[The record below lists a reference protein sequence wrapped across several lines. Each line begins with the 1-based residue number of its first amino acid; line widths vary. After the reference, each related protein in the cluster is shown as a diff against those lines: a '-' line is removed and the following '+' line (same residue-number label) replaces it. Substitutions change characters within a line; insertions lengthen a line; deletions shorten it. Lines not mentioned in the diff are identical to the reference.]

1 MTIDPKEM
9 INGVLNAIGS
19 MAEINFVY
27 YQANLKAGFS
37 QNEAFE
43 LTRSFAR
50 EITRMAFTPKEKNDD

>member
-19 MAEINFVY
+19 MAEINYVY
-27 YQANLKAGFS
+27 YQANLKAGFN

-43 LTRSFAR
+43 LTQSFAR
-50 EITRMAFTPKEKNDD
+50 EIVRIAFMPKEKNDD

>member
-27 YQANLKAGFS
+27 YQAHLKAGFS

-43 LTRSFAR
+43 LTQSFAR
-50 EITRMAFTPKEKNDD
+50 EITKIAFTSKEKNDD